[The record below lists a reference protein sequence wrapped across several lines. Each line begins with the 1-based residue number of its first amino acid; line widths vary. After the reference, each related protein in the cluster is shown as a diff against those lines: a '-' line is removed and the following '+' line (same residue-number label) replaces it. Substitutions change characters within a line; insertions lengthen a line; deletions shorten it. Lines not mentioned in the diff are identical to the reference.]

1 MIQTLRIDPEFKAQ
15 IPPLTQDER
24 KQLEENILAE
34 GELLAPILVWNG
46 TIVDGH
52 DRYEILQSH
61 PEIPY
66 SVRNLELKTREE
78 ALAWICKHQLGRRNL
93 TPEQKKFL
101 VGKQYDAEKQSAGFH
116 GNQHTLPVRSAD
128 AQNEHQQTSEKTCE
142 RIARENHVSAS
153 AVRRA
158 ALFAAGVDLAE
169 ELCPGIRQRVL
180 SGDLKAPDALF
191 ERLAKARPED
201 YDALLEQIKNPQ
213 LRAKP
218 MAKKQKLFQTENS
231 SSCDPELASKPAESN
246 PAPEKASSVY
256 VQLAAAATVMQ
267 ERWDTIFKQTLRCL
281 RPRNRGKRYRLFL
294 KSIWHISLRW
304 ALTYQSWRNQS
315 VNNLPSF
322 SSSLLRQDEIRAG

>member
-1 MIQTLRIDPEFKAQ
+1 MTQTLHIDPEFKAQ

-52 DRYEILQSH
+52 NRYEILQSH
-61 PEIPY
+61 PEIPCI
-66 SVRNLELKTREE
+66 VRNLELETRDEV
-78 ALAWICKHQLGRRNL
+78 LVWICKHQLGRRNL

-101 VGKQYDAEKQSAGFH
+101 MGKQYDAEKQADGFH
-116 GNQHTLPVRSAD
+116 GNQHTRPVPSAG
-128 AQNEHQQTSEKTCE
+128 AQNEHQQAAEKTCE
-142 RIARENHVSAS
+142 RIARENHISAS

-191 ERLAKARPED
+191 ERLAKAGPED

-213 LRAKP
+213 TRAKP
-218 MAKKQKLFQTENS
+218 AAKQKLFQTEKSVLNNPS
-231 SSCDPELASKPAESN
+231 LVPPPDESKLVPEE
-246 PAPEKASSVY
+246 ASSLY
-256 VQLAAAATVMQ
+256 SQLADASTTMQ
-267 ERWDTIFKQTLRCL
+267 ERWDTVFKQMPTLLTTPEQRKAVQTIL
-281 RPRNRGKRYRLFL
+281 EKHLAYLAALGFDLSGVMESKRE
-294 KSIWHISLRW
+294 
-304 ALTYQSWRNQS
+304 QS
-315 VNNLPSF
+315 
-322 SSSLLRQDEIRAG
+322 A

>member
-1 MIQTLRIDPEFKAQ
+1 MTQTLHIDPEFKAQ

-52 DRYEILQSH
+52 NRYEILQSH
-61 PEIPY
+61 PEIPCI
-66 SVRNLELKTREE
+66 VRNLELETRDEV
-78 ALAWICKHQLGRRNL
+78 LVWICKHQLGRRNL

-101 VGKQYDAEKQSAGFH
+101 MGKQYDAEKQADGFH
-116 GNQHTLPVRSAD
+116 GNQHTRPVPSAG
-128 AQNEHQQTSEKTCE
+128 AQNEHQQAAEKTCE
-142 RIARENHVSAS
+142 RIARENHISAS

-191 ERLAKARPED
+191 ERLAKAEPED

-213 LRAKP
+213 SRAKP
-218 MAKKQKLFQTENS
+218 AAKQKLFQTEKSVLNNPS
-231 SSCDPELASKPAESN
+231 LVPPPDESKLVPEE
-246 PAPEKASSVY
+246 ASSLY
-256 VQLAAAATVMQ
+256 SQLADASTTMQ
-267 ERWDTIFKQTLRCL
+267 ERWDTVFKQMPTLLTTPEQRKAVQTIL
-281 RPRNRGKRYRLFL
+281 EKHLAYLAALGFDLSGVMESKRE
-294 KSIWHISLRW
+294 
-304 ALTYQSWRNQS
+304 QS
-315 VNNLPSF
+315 
-322 SSSLLRQDEIRAG
+322 A

>member
-1 MIQTLRIDPEFKAQ
+1 MTQTLHIDPEFKAQ

-52 DRYEILQSH
+52 NRYEILQSH
-61 PEIPY
+61 PEIPC
-66 SVRNLELKTREE
+66 SVRDLELETRDEV
-78 ALAWICKHQLGRRNL
+78 LVWICKHQLGRRNL

-101 VGKQYDAEKQSAGFH
+101 VGKQYDAEKHDGFH
-116 GNQHTLPVRSAD
+116 GNQHTRPVPSAD
-128 AQNEHQQTSEKTCE
+128 AQNEHQQTAEKTCE
-142 RIARENHVSAS
+142 RIARENNISAS

-169 ELCPGIRQRVL
+169 ELCPGIRRQVL
-180 SGDLKAPDALF
+180 SGNLKAPDALF

-267 ERWDTIFKQTLRCL
+267 ERWDTIFKQMPALLTSSEQKEVVQAILDKHL
-281 RPRNRGKRYRLFL
+281 AYLASLGFDLSGMTESKRE
-294 KSIWHISLRW
+294 
-304 ALTYQSWRNQS
+304 QS
-315 VNNLPSF
+315 
-322 SSSLLRQDEIRAG
+322 A

>member
-1 MIQTLRIDPEFKAQ
+1 MTQTLHIDPEFKAQ

-52 DRYEILQSH
+52 NRYEILQSH
-61 PEIPY
+61 PEIPC
-66 SVRNLELKTREE
+66 SVRDLELETRDEV
-78 ALAWICKHQLGRRNL
+78 LAWICKHQLGRRNL

-101 VGKQYDAEKQSAGFH
+101 VGKQYDAEKHDGFH
-116 GNQHTLPVRSAD
+116 GNQHTIPVRSAD
-128 AQNEHQQTSEKTCE
+128 AQNEHQQTPEKTCE
-142 RIARENHVSAS
+142 RIARENHISAS

-218 MAKKQKLFQTENS
+218 MAKQQKLFQTEKS
-231 SSCDPELASKPAESN
+231 SSYDSVLASKPAESN
-246 PAPEKASSVY
+246 PAPEKASFVY
-256 VQLAAAATVMQ
+256 VQLADAATVMQ
-267 ERWDTIFKQTLRCL
+267 ERWDTIFKQMPALLTSSEQKETVQAILDKHL
-281 RPRNRGKRYRLFL
+281 AYLA
-294 KSIWHISLRW
+294 SLGFD
-304 ALTYQSWRNQS
+304 LSVMTESKHEQS
-315 VNNLPSF
+315 
-322 SSSLLRQDEIRAG
+322 A

>member
-1 MIQTLRIDPEFKAQ
+1 MTQTLHIDPEFKAQ

-52 DRYEILQSH
+52 NRYEILQSH
-61 PEIPY
+61 PEIPC
-66 SVRNLELKTREE
+66 SVRDLELETRDEV
-78 ALAWICKHQLGRRNL
+78 LVWICKHQLGRRNL

-101 VGKQYDAEKQSAGFH
+101 VGKQYDAEKHNGFH
-116 GNQHTLPVRSAD
+116 GNQHTLPVRSAG
-128 AQNEHQQTSEKTCE
+128 AQNEHQQTAEKTCE

-218 MAKKQKLFQTENS
+218 MAKQQKLFQTENS
-231 SSCDPELASKPAESN
+231 PSCDPLLASQPSESKSAN
-246 PAPEKASSVY
+246 EETSSIY
-256 VQLAAAATVMQ
+256 SQLANAAASMQ
-267 ERWDTIFKQTLRCL
+267 ESWETIFKQMPTLLTSSEQRKAVQAIL
-281 RPRNRGKRYRLFL
+281 ENHLAYLAALGFDLSGITESKRER
-294 KSIWHISLRW
+294 S
-304 ALTYQSWRNQS
+304 A
-315 VNNLPSF
+315 
-322 SSSLLRQDEIRAG
+322 

>member
-1 MIQTLRIDPEFKAQ
+1 MTQTLHIDPEFKAQ

-52 DRYEILQSH
+52 NRYEILQSH
-61 PEIPY
+61 PEIPCI
-66 SVRNLELKTREE
+66 VRNLELETRDEV
-78 ALAWICKHQLGRRNL
+78 LVWICKHQLGRRNL

-101 VGKQYDAEKQSAGFH
+101 VGKQYDAEKQDGFH
-116 GNQHTLPVRSAD
+116 GNQYTLPVRSAD

-142 RIARENHVSAS
+142 RIARENHISAS

-191 ERLAKARPED
+191 ERLAKARPAD

-213 LRAKP
+213 SRSKP
-218 MAKKQKLFQTENS
+218 AAKQKLFQTEKSAS
-231 SSCDPELASKPAESN
+231 SKPLLASQPSESN
-246 PAPEKASSVY
+246 PVPEETSFVY
-256 VQLAAAATVMQ
+256 SQLADAAAAMQ
-267 ERWDTIFKQTLRCL
+267 ECWNTIFKQMPTLLTSPEQRKEVQAIL
-281 RPRNRGKRYRLFL
+281 EKHLAYLA
-294 KSIWHISLRW
+294 SLGFD
-304 ALTYQSWRNQS
+304 LSVMTESKGEQS
-315 VNNLPSF
+315 
-322 SSSLLRQDEIRAG
+322 A

>member
-1 MIQTLRIDPEFKAQ
+1 MTQTLRIDPEFKSQ

-52 DRYEILQSH
+52 NRYEILQSH
-61 PEIPY
+61 PEIPC
-66 SVRNLELKTREE
+66 SVRDLNLETREE
-78 ALAWICKHQLGRRNL
+78 VLVWICKHQLGRRNL

-142 RIARENHVSAS
+142 RIARENHISAS

-191 ERLAKARPED
+191 ERLAKARPAD

-213 LRAKP
+213 SRSKP
-218 MAKKQKLFQTENS
+218 VAKQKLFQTEKS
-231 SSCDPELASKPAESN
+231 ASSKPLL
-246 PAPEKASSVY
+246 APPPGERKSVLEETTSIY
-256 VQLAAAATVMQ
+256 GQLADAATIMQ
-267 ERWDTIFKQTLRCL
+267 ERWNTTFKQTPTLLTSSEQRKVVQAIL
-281 RPRNRGKRYRLFL
+281 DKHLAYLAALGFDLSGVMESKRE
-294 KSIWHISLRW
+294 
-304 ALTYQSWRNQS
+304 QS
-315 VNNLPSF
+315 
-322 SSSLLRQDEIRAG
+322 A

>member
-1 MIQTLRIDPEFKAQ
+1 MTQTLHIDPEFKAQ

-52 DRYEILQSH
+52 NRYEILQSH
-61 PEIPY
+61 PEIPCI
-66 SVRNLELKTREE
+66 VRNLELETRDEV
-78 ALAWICKHQLGRRNL
+78 LVWICKHQLGRRNL

-101 VGKQYDAEKQSAGFH
+101 MGKQYDAEKQADGFH
-116 GNQHTLPVRSAD
+116 GNQHTRPVPSAG
-128 AQNEHQQTSEKTCE
+128 AQNEHQQAAEKTCE
-142 RIARENHVSAS
+142 RIARENHISAS

-191 ERLAKARPED
+191 ERLAKAGPED

-213 LRAKP
+213 SRAKP
-218 MAKKQKLFQTENS
+218 AAKQKLFQTEKRVLNNPS
-231 SSCDPELASKPAESN
+231 LVPPPDESKLVPEE
-246 PAPEKASSVY
+246 ASSLY
-256 VQLAAAATVMQ
+256 SQLADASTTMQ
-267 ERWDTIFKQTLRCL
+267 ERWDTVFKQMPTLLTTPEQRKAVQTIL
-281 RPRNRGKRYRLFL
+281 EKHLAYLAALGFDLSGVMESKRE
-294 KSIWHISLRW
+294 
-304 ALTYQSWRNQS
+304 QS
-315 VNNLPSF
+315 
-322 SSSLLRQDEIRAG
+322 A

>member
-1 MIQTLRIDPEFKAQ
+1 MTQTLRIDPEFKAQ
-15 IPPLTQDER
+15 IPPLTQEER

-52 DRYEILQSH
+52 NRYEILQSH
-61 PEIPY
+61 PEIPC
-66 SVRNLELKTREE
+66 SVRDLELETREE
-78 ALAWICKHQLGRRNL
+78 VLVWICKHQLGRRNL

-180 SGDLKAPDALF
+180 FGDLKVPDALF

-213 LRAKP
+213 SRAKP
-218 MAKKQKLFQTENS
+218 AAKQKLFQTEKSAS
-231 SSCDPELASKPAESN
+231 SKPLLASQPSESKPV
-246 PAPEKASSVY
+246 PEETSSVY
-256 VQLAAAATVMQ
+256 SQLADASTAMQ
-267 ERWDTIFKQTLRCL
+267 ERWGTIFKQMPTL
-281 RPRNRGKRYRLFL
+281 
-294 KSIWHISLRW
+294 
-304 ALTYQSWRNQS
+304 LTDTEQRKAVQ
-315 VNNLPSF
+315 
-322 SSSLLRQDEIRAG
+322 IGRASCRERV

>member
-1 MIQTLRIDPEFKAQ
+1 MTQKLHIDPEFKAQ

-34 GELLAPILVWNG
+34 GALLAPILIWNG

-52 DRYEILQSH
+52 NRYEILQSH
-61 PEIPY
+61 PEIPC
-66 SVRNLELKTREE
+66 SVRNLELETRDEV
-78 ALAWICKHQLGRRNL
+78 LVWICKHQLGRRNL

-101 VGKQYDAEKQSAGFH
+101 MGKQYDAEKQTDGFH
-116 GNQHTLPVRSAD
+116 GNQHTRPVPSAD
-128 AQNEHQQTSEKTCE
+128 AQSEHQQTAEKTCE
-142 RIARENHVSAS
+142 RIARENNISAS

-213 LRAKP
+213 SRAKP
-218 MAKKQKLFQTENS
+218 AAKKKLFQTEKS
-231 SSCDPELASKPAESN
+231 SSCDPVLASKPAESN
-246 PAPEKASSVY
+246 PAHEETSSIY
-256 VQLAAAATVMQ
+256 NQLADAAVAMQ
-267 ERWDTIFKQTLRCL
+267 ESWETIFKQTPTLLTDSEHRKAVQAIL
-281 RPRNRGKRYRLFL
+281 ENHLAYLAALGFDLSGITKSKRER
-294 KSIWHISLRW
+294 S
-304 ALTYQSWRNQS
+304 A
-315 VNNLPSF
+315 
-322 SSSLLRQDEIRAG
+322 